1 MLVTINM
8 QKTGFNIRRLMDENG
23 MTVKDLQ
30 NELGFGHPFAI
41 YKWLNG
47 KNLPALDNLVIL
59 AKLFKTPMDAIIITD
74 DRRAV

>member
-23 MTVKDLQ
+23 ITVRDLQ
-30 NELGFGHPFAI
+30 NELGFAHTHAI

-59 AKLFKTPMDAIIITD
+59 AKLFETSMDAIIITD